1 MYKKYIKPLIDF
13 IVALSLLLLLSPIIL
28 ITLFL
33 VLIFLGRPIY
43 FSQQRPGLDEK
54 VFTIYKFRTMS
65 DDVDLQGELLPDEQR
80 LGKVGKIMRSLSL
93 DELPQLLN
101 MLKGEMSLIGPR
113 PLLIEYLALYDEE
126 QRHRHDVRPGITGW
140 AQVNGRNAI
149 SWDKKFKYDVYYVN
163 NLTWRLDLKIFWL
176 TLTKVIKREDISS
189 QEHVTT
195 EKFNGNN

>member
-1 MYKKYIKPLIDF
+1 MYKTYIKPLIDF
-13 IVALSLLLLLSPIIL
+13 TVALLLLLLLFPVIL
-28 ITLFL
+28 VTVFL
-33 VLIFLGRPIY
+33 VLVFLGRPIY
-43 FSQQRPGLDEK
+43 FTQQRPGLDEK
-54 VFTIYKFRTMS
+54 IFTIYKFRTMS
-65 DDVDLQGELLPDEQR
+65 DDKDLHGELLPDEQR
-80 LGKVGKIMRSLSL
+80 LGKVGRTMRSLSL

-113 PLLIEYLALYDEE
+113 PLLIEYLALYDEK

-163 NLTWRLDLKIFWL
+163 NLTWRLDLRIFWL

-189 QEHVTT
+189 QEHVTV

>member
-189 QEHVTT
+189 QEHVTV

>member
-13 IVALSLLLLLSPIIL
+13 TAALTLLLLLSPVIL
-28 ITLFL
+28 MTVFL
-33 VLIFLGRPIY
+33 VLIFLGRPI
-43 FSQQRPGLDEK
+43 FFTQQRPGQDEK
-54 VFTIYKFRTMS
+54 TFIIYKFRTMR
-65 DDVDLQGELLPDEQR
+65 DDVDPQGELLPDEQR
-80 LGKVGKIMRSLSL
+80 LGRLGKVMRSLSL

-113 PLLIEYLALYDEE
+113 PLLIEYIALYDEK

-149 SWDKKFKYDVYYVN
+149 SWDEKFKYDVYYVN

-189 QEHVTT
+189 QEHVTV